1 MRPAV
6 EGIHAEIPWKVY
18 CYVYIYTGLRQAS
31 VPRFEWAHFLPIFI
45 HARSPGHKSAA
56 SIPPERQGR
65 VLRRDVHGMDS
76 RIVSQLRIRQISVES

>member
-1 MRPAV
+1 MLNFLGKFIAMFT
-6 EGIHAEIPWKVY
+6 
-18 CYVYIYTGLRQAS
+18 YTLGQANL
-31 VPRFEWAHFLPIFI
+31 VFLDLSGPIFCPFLYM
-45 HARSPGHKSAA
+45 HTPGHKSVA